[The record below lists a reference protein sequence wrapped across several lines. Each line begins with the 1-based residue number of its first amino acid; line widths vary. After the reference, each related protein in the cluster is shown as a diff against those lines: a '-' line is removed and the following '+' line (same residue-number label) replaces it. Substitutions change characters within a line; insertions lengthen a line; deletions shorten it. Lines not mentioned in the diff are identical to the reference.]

1 MSQFLMKWRF
11 SLFSFYEDLV
21 LRGAMHSVQCVRV
34 AGVGAAAAAT
44 QLLTPTPLS
53 PQTAAAAVARRRD
66 RVWSS
71 PATDK

>member
-1 MSQFLMKWRF
+1 MSQFLIKWGF
-11 SLFSFYEDLV
+11 SHFCFYEDLV
-21 LRGAMHSVQCVRV
+21 LRGAMHSVHCVRV

-53 PQTAAAAVARRRD
+53 PQTAAAAVRSRG